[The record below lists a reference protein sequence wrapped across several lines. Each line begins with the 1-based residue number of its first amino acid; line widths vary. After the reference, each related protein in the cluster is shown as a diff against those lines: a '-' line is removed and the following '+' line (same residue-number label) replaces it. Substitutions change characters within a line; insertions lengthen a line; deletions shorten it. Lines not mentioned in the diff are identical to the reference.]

1 MKESARTKCL
11 RAFQRLRVFQESCGG
26 YAKCISCGR
35 VLPVSQLDGG
45 HYIGRRHTITEL
57 EPDNVQ
63 PQCRQCNRFLAGD
76 VVAYRIGLV
85 KKLGVERVERLE
97 SLLESKDPK
106 KKTSKEYEELAKKYR
121 KELREL
127 QKNS

>member
-11 RAFQRLRVFQESCGG
+11 RAFQRLRVAQESCGG

-45 HYIGRRHTITEL
+45 HYIGRRHTSTEL
-57 EPDNVQ
+57 ESDNVQ

-76 VVAYRIGLV
+76 AVAYRIGLI

-97 SLLESKDPK
+97 SLLESKDSK

-127 QKNS
+127 QKNN

>member
-11 RAFQRLRVFQESCGG
+11 RAFQRLRVYQESCGG

-35 VLPVSQLDGG
+35 VLPVSQMDGG
-45 HYIGRRHTITEL
+45 HYIGRRHTSTEL

-76 VVAYRIGLV
+76 VVAYRIGLI
-85 KKLGVERVERLE
+85 KKIGTERVERLE
-97 SLLESKDPK
+97 SMIGDSKRR
-106 KKTSKEYEELAKKYR
+106 TSKEYDELAKEFR
-121 KELREL
+121 RQLKEI

>member
-11 RAFQRLRVFQESCGG
+11 RAFQRLRVYQESCGG

-35 VLPVSQLDGG
+35 VLPVSQMDGG
-45 HYIGRRHTITEL
+45 HYIGRRHTGTEL

-63 PQCRQCNRFLAGD
+63 PQCRQCNRFLSGD
-76 VVAYRIGLV
+76 TIAYRAGLIKKIGE
-85 KKLGVERVERLE
+85 KRVERLE
-97 SLLESKDPK
+97 SMIGEARKRS
-106 KKTSKEYEELAKKYR
+106 SKEYDELAKEFR

>member
-45 HYIGRRHTITEL
+45 HYIGRRHTSTEL

-63 PQCRQCNRFLAGD
+63 PQCRKCNRFLAGD
-76 VVAYRIGLV
+76 VVAYRIGLI
-85 KKLGVERVERLE
+85 KKLGGERVERLE
-97 SLLESKDPK
+97 SLLESKTS

>member
-45 HYIGRRHTITEL
+45 HYIGRRHTSTEL

-63 PQCRQCNRFLAGD
+63 PQCRKCNRFLAGD

-85 KKLGVERVERLE
+85 KKIGVERVERLE
-97 SLLESKDPK
+97 GMLESKTS

>member
-11 RAFQRLRVFQESCGG
+11 RAFQRLRVYQESCGG

-45 HYIGRRHTITEL
+45 HYIGRRHTCTEL

-63 PQCRQCNRFLAGD
+63 PQCRKCNRFLSGD
-76 VVAYRIGLV
+76 TIAYRAGLIKKIGR
-85 KKLGVERVERLE
+85 ERVERLE
-97 SLLESKDPK
+97 SMLESNDSK
-106 KKTSKEYEELAKKYR
+106 KMTSKEYEELAKKYR

>member
-45 HYIGRRHTITEL
+45 HYIGRRHTCTEL

-76 VVAYRIGLV
+76 VVAYRIGLI

>member
-45 HYIGRRHTITEL
+45 HYIGRRHTSTEL

-63 PQCRQCNRFLAGD
+63 PQCRKCNRFLAGD
-76 VVAYRIGLV
+76 VVAYRIGLI
-85 KKLGVERVERLE
+85 KKNRR
-97 SLLESKDPK
+97 
-106 KKTSKEYEELAKKYR
+106 
-121 KELREL
+121 
-127 QKNS
+127 

>member
-45 HYIGRRHTITEL
+45 HYIGRRHTCTEL

-76 VVAYRIGLV
+76 VVAYRIGLI

-106 KKTSKEYEELAKKYR
+106 KKTSKEYDELAKKYR